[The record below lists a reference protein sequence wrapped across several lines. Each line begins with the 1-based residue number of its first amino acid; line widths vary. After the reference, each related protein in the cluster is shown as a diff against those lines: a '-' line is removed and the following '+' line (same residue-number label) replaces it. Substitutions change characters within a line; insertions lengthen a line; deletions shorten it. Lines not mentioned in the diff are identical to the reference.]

1 MRENYSKPMIL
12 VKDILLEDIML
23 GSGLTRN
30 PGVNDITVDDN
41 VTEIL

>member
-23 GSGLTRN
+23 GSGLTRD